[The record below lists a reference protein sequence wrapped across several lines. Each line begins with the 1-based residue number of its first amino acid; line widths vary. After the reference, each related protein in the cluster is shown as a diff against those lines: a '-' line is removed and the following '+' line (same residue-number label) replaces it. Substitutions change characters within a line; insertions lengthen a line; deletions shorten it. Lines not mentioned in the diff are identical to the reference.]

1 MRIATFKSYQD
12 GFFAFWFDN
21 GDELV
26 FEEIHPKAL
35 YKYDLKQDESF
46 IDKSFKLSYSEVID
60 NEHTDAVI
68 YRIDTL
74 LLVK

>member
-1 MRIATFKSYQD
+1 MRIATFKSYQN
-12 GFFAFWFDN
+12 GYYVFWFDN

-35 YKYDLKQDESF
+35 YKYDLKEDKSYV
-46 IDKSFKLSYSEVID
+46 DKSFKLSYSEVLD
-60 NEHTDAVI
+60 NEHSDAVI

-74 LLVK
+74 SLI